1 MSAVVLTPRAA
12 LEMPLEA
19 PGIRPELF
27 AELSGREIADL
38 PLWHGKRR
46 VPLGEVF
53 DVQGGRSAEV
63 RIAGDAGRVKQLG
76 AGMTGGSLTVEGDAG
91 MHAGA
96 CMTGGTLRIQGDAD
110 DWAGSE
116 MEGGVLEIQG
126 DAGDHLAAGYAG
138 STHGMRGGMVV
149 LHGSAGVQAGESMRR
164 GLIAIAGDAGDRA
177 GIHLIAGP
185 VLVCGSAGRYAG
197 AGMKRGSLVV
207 GGAAELLPT
216 FRYAAT
222 YRPDWLRMYL
232 LRLRHEHGF
241 AVPERML
248 AGPYRRFNGD
258 FTELGKGE
266 VLQWTEG

>member
-12 LEMPLEA
+12 PEMPLEA

-27 AELSGREIADL
+27 AELSEREIADL
-38 PLWHGKRR
+38 PLWHGNRR
-46 VPLGEVF
+46 VPLGEFFEVR
-53 DVQGGRSAEV
+53 GGRSAEV
-63 RIAGDAGRVKQLG
+63 RIAGGAGRVKQLG

-96 CMTGGTLRIQGDAD
+96 RMTGGALRIQGDAD

-116 MEGGVLEIQG
+116 MQGGVLEIRG

-138 STHGMRGGMVV
+138 STHGMSGGIV
-149 LHGSAGVQAGESMRR
+149 LVHGSAGSQAGERMRR
-164 GLIAIAGDAGDRA
+164 GLVAVAGDAGDRA
-177 GIHLIAGP
+177 GIHLIAGT
-185 VLVCGSAGRYAG
+185 VLVCGSVGRYAG

-207 GGAAELLPT
+207 SGAAELLPT

-222 YRPDWLRMYL
+222 YRPDWLPMYL
-232 LRLRHEHGF
+232 LRLRREYGF
-241 AVPERML
+241 PVPERML
-248 AGPYRRFNGD
+248 GGAYCRFNGD

-266 VLQWTEG
+266 VLQWTE